1 MLSWLWPYCILKV
14 DFCLNLYVFLGYS
27 LAQST
32 YVCLDHF
39 TSKICLSSCK
49 VCQVIGSLLFSSK
62 FFNLSLVHHSVHM
75 GDTYFASY
83 SHLPLLS
90 SLLLFLCNDPTHYA
104 MITSLLMATIQPTTP
119 TLLAT
124 LSTNPSDL
132 TTYSTTFT
140 TFPTMFP
147 PHPASVSSP
156 YLTFLPTYHNP
167 KISSHYPL
175 PLIPPHDHPS
185 QR

>member
-1 MLSWLWPYCILKV
+1 MLSWLWPYCIHKA

-62 FFNLSLVHHSVHM
+62 FF
-75 GDTYFASY
+75 ASY

-90 SLLLFLCNDPTHYA
+90 PLLLFIRNDPTHYA

-147 PHPASVSSP
+147 PHPTSLSSP

-167 KISSHYPL
+167 KISTHYPL